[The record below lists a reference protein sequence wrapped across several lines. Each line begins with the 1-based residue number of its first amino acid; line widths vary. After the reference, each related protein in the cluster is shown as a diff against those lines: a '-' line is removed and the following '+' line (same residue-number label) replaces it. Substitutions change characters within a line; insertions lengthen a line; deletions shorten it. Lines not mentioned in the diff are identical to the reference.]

1 MNLGY
6 IKQQHKKNQ
15 QQNLYIISLMLLWLL
30 NAIMAYSFNIAIL
43 SLQIFIDRDPAL
55 FSVILNYLRTKEVD
69 LT

>member
-1 MNLGY
+1 
-6 IKQQHKKNQ
+6 
-15 QQNLYIISLMLLWLL
+15 MLLWLS

>member
-1 MNLGY
+1 MNY
-6 IKQQHKKNQ
+6 IKQQHQKQ
-15 QQNLYIISLMLLWLL
+15 QQQSLYIISLMLLWLS